1 MPKPRYIFVTG
12 GVVSSLGKGIASASI
27 GRLLVARGLSV
38 GLQKFDPYINVDPGT
53 MSPYQHGEVFVT
65 EDGAETDL
73 DLGHYER
80 FTNTNTTRASN
91 VTAGGIYNSVIRRER
106 RGDYLGGTVQVV
118 PHITDEIKQRIRL
131 IAETSNV
138 DVVITEIGGTVGDIE
153 SLPFLEAIR
162 QFPVD
167 VGRRQCMYIHLT
179 LVPYIGH
186 AGELKTKPTQHSVNE
201 LRRIGIQPDMLLC
214 RSEGEL
220 GDDIRKKIA
229 LFASLGHESVISAKD
244 VDNIYKVPLW
254 FHRQGVD
261 DLIIDHLALD
271 AEPADLDEWREITER
286 ADAAT
291 QPVRI
296 AIAGKYVQLEDAYLS
311 VSEALRHS
319 GFLHGGQIEIDWV
332 DTETLDTEEEAADR
346 LADADGI
353 LVPGGFG
360 GRGIEGK
367 IRAVQVARERK
378 IPYLG
383 ICLGMHV
390 AVSEFA
396 RNVAGMPGANS
407 TEFDIETEY
416 PVIDL
421 LPEQKEVTD
430 LGGTMRLGRRPD
442 QAAPRHAHAR
452 ALRRGRRLRAP
463 PPPLR
468 GLDLAAQAPGGR
480 RARRLGHVARR
491 APGRGHRAARP
502 PVLRRLAVP
511 PRVQVAPRAPGAAL
525 PRVRRRRAG
534 ARAQPRPRG
543 RRGPRLAGGL
553 RPGVAAGVGGR
564 APAAERPVRRAVRDP
579 QPLRPRGA
587 RWPSGWRATCA
598 RSATR

>member
-1 MPKPRYIFVTG
+1 LPKPRYIFVTG

-201 LRRIGIQPDMLLC
+201 LRRIGIQPDMLLA

-229 LFASLGHESVISAKD
+229 LFASLGQESVVSAKD

-261 DLIIDHLALD
+261 DLIIDHLGLE

-286 ADAAT
+286 ADSAS

-332 DTETLDTEEEAADR
+332 DTETLDTEEEAAAR

-430 LGGTMRLGRRPD
+430 LGGTMRLGADPIKLHPDTRTRELYEEAVVYERHRHRYEVSISLRKRLEAAGLVVSGTSPDERLVEIIELRDHPFFVASQFHPEFKSRPERPAPLFREFV
-442 QAAPRHAHAR
+442 AAALDRAR
-452 ALRRGRRLRAP
+452 SRAP
-463 PPPLR
+463 E
-468 GLDLAAQAPGGR
+468 GGEV
-480 RARRLGHVARR
+480 RAS
-491 APGRGHRAARP
+491 
-502 PVLRRLAVP
+502 
-511 PRVQVAPRAPGAAL
+511 
-525 PRVRRRRAG
+525 
-534 ARAQPRPRG
+534 
-543 RRGPRLAGGL
+543 
-553 RPGVAAGVGGR
+553 
-564 APAAERPVRRAVRDP
+564 RAV
-579 QPLRPRGA
+579 
-587 RWPSGWRATCA
+587 
-598 RSATR
+598 